1 MTTRALL
8 FATVFGVATFAG
20 AGPEGGATTAV
31 AMTRV
36 AQDANC
42 VAACQ
47 ATYEAEDARCFAAD
61 TAGGFRGGFY
71 RPCVAYAQYQYN
83 NCVAACPA

>member
-1 MTTRALL
+1 MTTKALL
-8 FATVFGVATFAG
+8 FAAVFGAATLISAGGGTG
-20 AGPEGGATTAV
+20 AGPAV

-36 AQDANC
+36 AQNADC

-47 ATYEAEDARCFAAD
+47 ATFEAEDARCLAMD

-71 RPCVAYAQYQYN
+71 RPCVSYAQYQYN

>member
-1 MTTRALL
+1 MFARSLL
-8 FATVFGVATFAG
+8 FAAVVG
-20 AGPEGGATTAV
+20 AAALVGTGGETGAKAAV

-36 AQDANC
+36 AQDADC

-47 ATYEAEDARCFAAD
+47 ATFEAEDARCFAAD
-61 TAGGFRGGFY
+61 LAGGFRGGFY
-71 RPCVAYAQYQYN
+71 RPCVSYAQYQYN

>member
-1 MTTRALL
+1 MTTKALL
-8 FATVFGVATFAG
+8 FAAVFGVATLG
-20 AGPEGGATTAV
+20 GTGGETGATPAA

-36 AQDANC
+36 AQDSGC

-47 ATYEAEDARCFAAD
+47 ATFEAEDARCLAMDIASG
-61 TAGGFRGGFY
+61 TRGAFY
-71 RPCVAYAQYQYN
+71 RPCVSYAQYQYN